1 MFSGPNSFCQPS
13 PSPGNPLATI
23 SSSPYIQ
30 ILRIQGPAQI
40 LHAPQLYIP
49 SWPYKL
55 PQTFST
61 SLLPLVTFCC
71 TWCNCP
77 IVPSLDLK
85 NSLRRDLNLTP
96 SDCLLTHSLHPSS
109 LELPRLRN
117 WYNLFTSQH
126 LTQCLAYSSCSIT
139 CWMYEIL
146 LYFLCIRK
154 DV

>member
-13 PSPGNPLATI
+13 PSPGNTLPTI
-23 SSSPYIQ
+23 SSSPHIQ
-30 ILRIQGPAQI
+30 ILPIQGPAQT

-71 TWCNCP
+71 TLCNCP
-77 IVPSLDLK
+77 IFPSLDLK
-85 NSLRRDLNLTP
+85 SSEVWLESDSIWLPTHSFTP
-96 SDCLLTHSLHPSS
+96 SIISRA
-109 LELPRLRN
+109 PRLRN

-126 LTQCLAYSSCSIT
+126 LTQCLVYSSCSIT

-154 DV
+154 YV